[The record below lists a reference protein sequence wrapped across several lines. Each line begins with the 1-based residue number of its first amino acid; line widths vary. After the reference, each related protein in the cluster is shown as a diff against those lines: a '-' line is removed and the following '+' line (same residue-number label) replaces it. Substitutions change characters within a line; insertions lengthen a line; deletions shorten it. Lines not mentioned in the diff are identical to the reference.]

1 MTDSITVFF
10 DSTYLKT
17 SEQQQISE
25 EENIANVTSVINEAI
40 DYKFKLVMIRQ
51 SYISLAKKLISAK
64 ESNVLVV

>member
-40 DYKFKLVMIRQ
+40 DYKFKLVMIRHERIG
-51 SYISLAKKLISAK
+51 S
-64 ESNVLVV
+64 